1 VSYYCRREKRWSSPL
16 VRLLPPPLSPNENL
30 RFCSLLLSSVFL
42 SSQAALKTDT
52 VADFVSYLRTLSSL
66 LGVIS
71 GACFLIACLL
81 ACWFFCFGCSRFGW
95 WCCGWARARVC
106 VAGCWSE
113 DRGKIGGAFAGEWAR
128 RRQMVVGCSAVSAA
142 AAVVVCE
149 SCEVWPL

>member
-1 VSYYCRREKRWSSPL
+1 MLQKREEMVIAACSSSAAPSFAKRKPA
-16 VRLLPPPLSPNENL
+16 V
-30 RFCSLLLSSVFL
+30 LLSSSVVA
-42 SSQAALKTDT
+42 SCALKTHT
-52 VADFVSYLRTLSSL
+52 VADFVSYLRTLSLL

-81 ACWFFCFGCSRFGW
+81 ACWFFFLGCSRFGW
-95 WCCGWARARVC
+95 WCCGWACVRVCVC

-128 RRQMVVGCSAVSAA
+128 RRQMVVGWS
-142 AAVVVCE
+142 AVVVCE

>member
-1 VSYYCRREKRWSSPL
+1 M
-16 VRLLPPPLSPNENL
+16 
-30 RFCSLLLSSVFL
+30 
-42 SSQAALKTDT
+42 SSQAALKTHT
-52 VADFVSYLRTLSSL
+52 VADFVSYLRTLSFL

-81 ACWFFCFGCSRFGW
+81 VAFFVLGVLGLGVCVCV
-95 WCCGWARARVC
+95 CVC

-128 RRQMVVGCSAVSAA
+128 RRQMVVGWSAVSV
-142 AAVVVCE
+142 VVVCE